1 MPPSVGVSAVALSV
15 VVTVGELTVELD
27 LLSEL
32 SEDVAETDELELLCE
47 LTEDVAEADELELLC
62 ELTEDVAEADKLEL
76 LCELTEDVVEE
87 DELELPSKP
96 SEVVE
101 LLHPAKVNIVT
112 ALKIPANNF
121 FMSKSPLQIY

>member
-1 MPPSVGVSAVALSV
+1 MLSV
-15 VVTVGELTVELD
+15 EVSVGELAVELD

-32 SEDVAETDELELLCE
+32 LEEAAPLCELSEDV
-47 LTEDVAEADELELLC
+47 VEADELELLC
-62 ELTEDVAEADKLEL
+62 ELS
-76 LCELTEDVVEE
+76 EDVVEA
-87 DELELPSKP
+87 DELELPSEP

-101 LLHPAKVNIVT
+101 LLHPAKVNIIT

>member
-62 ELTEDVAEADKLEL
+62 ELTEDV
-76 LCELTEDVVEE
+76 VEE

-101 LLHPAKVNIVT
+101 PLQPDKVNIIT